1 MEIAFFVTLDGEK
14 TPAEINISLETRIGI
29 KNFLL
34 SLNFRLPFEEEGK
47 ITEKIGGKITEK
59 IGDKI
64 TEKIGGKITEKIG
77 NFQKFTQINCH
88 ENLVEFCGED
98 SLSFLRML
106 FYFLL

>member
-29 KNFLL
+29 KSFLL

-47 ITEKIGGKITEK
+47 ITEKIGG
-59 IGDKI
+59 KI

>member
-29 KNFLL
+29 KSFLL
-34 SLNFRLPFEEEGK
+34 SLNFRLLFEEEGK
-47 ITEKIGGKITEK
+47 ITEKIGG
-59 IGDKI
+59 KI

-98 SLSFLRML
+98 SFSFLRML

>member
-47 ITEKIGGKITEK
+47 ITEKM
-59 IGDKI
+59 
-64 TEKIGGKITEKIG
+64 G

-88 ENLVEFCGED
+88 ENLVEFRGED

>member
-1 MEIAFFVTLDGEK
+1 MKRELVKD
-14 TPAEINISLETRIGI
+14 
-29 KNFLL
+29 FLL

-59 IGDKI
+59 IG
-64 TEKIGGKITEKIG
+64 GKITEKIG
-77 NFQKFTQINCH
+77 NSQKFTQINCH
-88 ENLVEFCGED
+88 ENLVEFRGED